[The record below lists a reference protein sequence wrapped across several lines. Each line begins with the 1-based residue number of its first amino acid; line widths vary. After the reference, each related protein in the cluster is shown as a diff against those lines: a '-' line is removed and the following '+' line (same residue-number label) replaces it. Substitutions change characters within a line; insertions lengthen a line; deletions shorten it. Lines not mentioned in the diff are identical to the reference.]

1 MRLCWCSTLWE
12 LCFPSRLQQP
22 KQSHYHRCRLLLKR
36 DIQTTCV
43 NNSYVQLIFRSVI
56 FLFAFSAS
64 ANFISLFFP
73 MLSASWHMFV
83 FTRTIICVLYNK
95 SQVSRCTHQRPFQM
109 TLLLMYLL
117 CCSLLQNPLY
127 YLRNNDITLKD
138 VFKIRV
144 LSKHNLLSVEFLF
157 NVSSIAF
164 PPSSPILLLC

>member
-1 MRLCWCSTLWE
+1 M
-12 LCFPSRLQQP
+12 CFLPRFQFCFLKIKMCCLVLAIVICSRL
-22 KQSHYHRCRLLLKR
+22 SFVS
-36 DIQTTCV
+36 I
-43 NNSYVQLIFRSVI
+43 
-56 FLFAFSAS
+56 LFAFSAS

-95 SQVSRCTHQRPFQM
+95 SQVSHCTHQRPFQM

-157 NVSSIAF
+157 NVSSITF
-164 PPSSPILLLC
+164 PPSSPILLLSSLSQ